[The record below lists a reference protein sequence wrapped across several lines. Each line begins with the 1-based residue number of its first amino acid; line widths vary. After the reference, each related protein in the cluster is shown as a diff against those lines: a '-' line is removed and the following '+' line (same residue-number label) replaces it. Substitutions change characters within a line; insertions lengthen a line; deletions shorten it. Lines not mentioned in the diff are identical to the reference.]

1 MDNTANQ
8 LDLFGGCGG
17 ASFIVFSEPLKPLP
31 VKGCASNK
39 TLKYP
44 INSIRGGRG
53 CQLSITFNLIRINK
67 GLLLA
72 PNGKRLKR
80 TWVVMEDGRNALVD
94 ELLNGFILWSGKKR
108 VHKGKYRAAI
118 SMLLA
123 NLLDAHRNHSG
134 LIVPKRKDYK
144 PDPITNPLNIT
155 PPIINQLTD
164 FFAVAGLVTSHYGK
178 SNEYEGNASWLAPN
192 EELRIRL
199 DYSNAEIALAKGAPT
214 IMLKDEHKS
223 LCKLPTNNA
232 AKREITR
239 LSKPVNEH
247 IKTWLEHRVTLLSVP
262 LVPFIKRTFNN
273 GSLALGGRFYS
284 ESSTYQ
290 NLPSKERAKLRI
302 DNEQTVELDYSSIHF
317 NILYAWA
324 NATAPEDPYDI
335 IKGYSRQTLKA
346 ACLVLLNSEN
356 LAAFKRNVTKSSN
369 PKVINDIRRYKD
381 KLEVYDVQRSLAL
394 KANQPVKP
402 KSAEGF
408 IEGIPEGTK
417 GDDLLAAIES
427 AHSPIKHF
435 FGKPNIGLRL
445 QYQDSEIMALA
456 MLKLKDI
463 PVLPVHDSLICK
475 LSDYQAVLIAM
486 KEAFFEITNASI
498 EVTDNIP
505 KNG

>member
-39 TLKYP
+39 TLNQA
-44 INSIRGGRG
+44 INSIGRG
-53 CQLSITFNLIRINK
+53 MGYQLSITFNLIRINK

-94 ELLNGFILWSGKKR
+94 ELLISFIAWRGKKR
-108 VHKGKYRAAI
+108 VHADKYRVAL

-123 NLLDAHRNHSG
+123 NLLNAHRNHSG
-134 LIVPKRKDYK
+134 LIVQKRTHHS

-155 PPIINQLTD
+155 PTIINQLTD
-164 FFAVAGLVTSHYGK
+164 FLTLQGLVTSHTGK
-178 SNEYEGNASWLAPN
+178 SNEYQGNASWLAPN

-199 DYSNAEIALAKGAPT
+199 DYSNAEIGLAKGAPA
-214 IMLKDEHKS
+214 IVIKDEYKN
-223 LCKLPTNNA
+223 LCKLPTSNA

-290 NLPSKERAKLRI
+290 NLPSKERAQLRI
-302 DNEQTVELDYSSIHF
+302 DGEQTVEIDYSSIHF

-324 NATAPEDPYDI
+324 NATAPKDPYDI
-335 IKGYSRQTLKA
+335 IEGYTRQTIKA

-356 LAAFKRNVTKSSN
+356 LAAFKRNVTKSGN
-369 PKVINDIRRYKD
+369 PKAIEAIRRYKNRLSIYNAQRGLGLKAKAPAKP
-381 KLEVYDVQRSLAL
+381 KLE
-394 KANQPVKP
+394 K
-402 KSAEGF
+402 GF

-435 FGKPNIGLRL
+435 FGTPNIGLRL
-445 QYQDSEIMALA
+445 QYQDSEIMSLA
-456 MLKLKDI
+456 MLKLKGI

-475 LSDYQAVLIAM
+475 VSDSLAVDAAM
-486 KEAFFEITNASI
+486 KESFYELMGRRIGTK
-498 EVTDNIP
+498 DNL
-505 KNG
+505 KKKA